1 MTENIIEGGRKD
13 WRAQPG
19 RMTQEEWPR
28 SSWADLTV
36 RGYRSR
42 KVSANLARRSRSQ
55 RESVTSSMRRRLT
68 CQEILSQEDS
78 YELADLM
85 RNALRGVTALGAAEI
100 CARRPIRL

>member
-1 MTENIIEGGRKD
+1 MGGPHG
-13 WRAQPG
+13 QG
-19 RMTQEEWPR
+19 LQI
-28 SSWADLTV
+28 
-36 RGYRSR
+36 R

-85 RNALRGVTALGAAEI
+85 RNALRGVIAWVP
-100 CARRPIRL
+100 RRSVRGGQFDCNSGERKNQCIERQVDWKGHGTCEDRFRR

>member
-1 MTENIIEGGRKD
+1 MGGPHG
-13 WRAQPG
+13 QG
-19 RMTQEEWPR
+19 LQI
-28 SSWADLTV
+28 
-36 RGYRSR
+36 R

-55 RESVTSSMRRRLT
+55 RESETSSMRRRLT

-100 CARRPIRL
+100 CAGRPIRL

>member
-1 MTENIIEGGRKD
+1 M
-13 WRAQPG
+13 
-19 RMTQEEWPR
+19 
-28 SSWADLTV
+28 V

-42 KVSANLARRSRSQ
+42 KVSANLARTSRSQ

-78 YELADLM
+78 FELADLM

-100 CARRPIRL
+100 CAGRPIRL